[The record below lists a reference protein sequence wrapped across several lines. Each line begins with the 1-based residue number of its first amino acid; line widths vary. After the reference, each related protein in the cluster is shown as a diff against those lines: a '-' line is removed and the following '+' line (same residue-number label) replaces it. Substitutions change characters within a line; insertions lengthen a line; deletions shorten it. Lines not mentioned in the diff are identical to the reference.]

1 MHGVVGADLQRE
13 VDAVD
18 LQAADLPQRV
28 ERDGIDAVRDQLLA
42 RVRGDALDLNVLDVQ
57 GALPVAAPGEAP
69 ETERVV
75 SGETEFLRERL
86 AWLLSQCNEAVAA
99 VALGPGGIAASALGT
114 TSTVVSGG
122 FGTHFAFLIGRNR
135 ARRPGP

>member
-18 LQAADLPQRV
+18 LQTADLPQRV

-57 GALPVAAPGEAP
+57 GALPVAAP
-69 ETERVV
+69 VV
-75 SGETEFLRERL
+75 ESQYRHSLFLRHVP
-86 AWLLSQCNEAVAA
+86 AVH
-99 VALGPGGIAASALGT
+99 P
-114 TSTVVSGG
+114 
-122 FGTHFAFLIGRNR
+122 N
-135 ARRPGP
+135 